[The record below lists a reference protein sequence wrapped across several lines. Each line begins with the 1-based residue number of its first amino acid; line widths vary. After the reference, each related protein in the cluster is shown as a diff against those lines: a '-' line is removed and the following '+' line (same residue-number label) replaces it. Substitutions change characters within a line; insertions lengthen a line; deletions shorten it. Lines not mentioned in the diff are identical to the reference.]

1 MTLKLKDPRFDGGMI
16 VATPKLHWAMRSL
29 SARPGIP
36 CGACKQPVRRY
47 YLDFPPGAALGTSF
61 CPKCWLVRVAEF
73 RNAGAVCAMAEEFLE
88 ATEAYLIQAALTG
101 GEA

>member
-16 VATPKLHWAMRSL
+16 VATPKLHWAMRFL

-36 CGACKQPVRRY
+36 CGTCGQFVRRF
-47 YLDFPPGAALGTSF
+47 YLDFAPHAAFGAPF
-61 CPKCWLVRVAEF
+61 CLKCWPVCVAKF
-73 RNAGAVCAMAEEFLE
+73 RAAGAVCAMAEEFLE
-88 ATEAYLIQAALTG
+88 ATEAYLVQGALV